1 MLCFILI
8 FYHFLSAFR
17 SVVGKDVTL
26 KATSLVKSGQMLL
39 AAGELQKFKRIGNP
53 SKLKCFIFASNCELK
68 NAITNHV

>member
-1 MLCFILI
+1 MPT

-17 SVVGKDVTL
+17 SVVVKDVTL
-26 KATSLVKSGQMLL
+26 KAISLVKSGQMLL
-39 AAGELQKFKRIGNP
+39 AAAGELQKFKRIGNP

>member
-1 MLCFILI
+1 MCFIPT

-17 SVVGKDVTL
+17 TVVGKNVTL
-26 KATSLVKSGQMLL
+26 KATSLVKPGQMLL
-39 AAGELQKFKRIGNP
+39 AVGELQKFKRIGNP